1 MTNRNRDAASSVHGW
16 LKFTIVSVVF
26 FQITAATF
34 TSLGVV
40 LPAMIQEME
49 WSWSS
54 AGLGF
59 SVLSFMVGIA
69 SRVPSWT
76 LDKYG
81 TRATFAIGGVM
92 MAIGHSLMATTQS
105 LTQYLISAG
114 IVGLGY
120 TLCALVPGVAVIQQW
135 LPERRSFA
143 IGAYMMIGGLGGAA
157 GPQIAAGVLNSGG
170 GWRLHWALMSISI
183 AVLALLCAIFL
194 ARPKQ
199 GTRPAEQSTS
209 DLEKHSDSVYV
220 TKIDWAFADV
230 IRTPQFY
237 IIVAALTISLFT
249 GVTTNTWAVAH
260 MGNLGVAMA
269 VAAGALSAHAL
280 INSSSRVL
288 GGLLATRVDP
298 KWLLASAM
306 VAEVIGMFA
315 LAVADNETA
324 IILFAIGEGYGFGMS
339 MFATTVLL
347 LNYYGPGEAPRTMGT
362 MYLISTIAMLGPVV
376 AGFVADRFGGFSS
389 VFYAYALVSGLCLIA
404 VVTMKPPLAKK
415 QA

>member
-1 MTNRNRDAASSVHGW
+1 MNSNATRPASNWRGW
-16 LKFTIVSVVF
+16 LKFAIVSAVF

-40 LPAMIQEME
+40 LPAMIEEMA
-49 WSWSS
+49 WTWSS

-69 SRVPSWT
+69 SRLPSWT
-76 LDKYG
+76 LEKYG
-81 TRATFAIGGVM
+81 TRATFAIGGIT
-92 MAIGHSLMATTQS
+92 MAIGHGLMATTPS
-105 LTQYLISAG
+105 LTQYLLAAG
-114 IVGLGY
+114 IAGLGY

-157 GPQIAAGVLNSGG
+157 GPQIATAVMSDGG
-170 GWRLHWALMSISI
+170 SWRLHWTLMSISI
-183 AVLALLCAIFL
+183 AILTLLCAMFL
-194 ARPKQ
+194 ARPKDTEQ
-199 GTRPAEQSTS
+199 RPESAAI
-209 DLEKHSDSVYV
+209 DVEKHSDKVYV
-220 TKIDWAFADV
+220 TKLDWSYTDV
-230 IRTPQFY
+230 VRTPQFY

-260 MGNLGVAMA
+260 MGNLGVTIA

-306 VAEVIGMFA
+306 VAEVVGMFA
-315 LAVADNETA
+315 LAVADNKTA
-324 IILFAIGEGYGFGMS
+324 IVLFAIGEGYGFGMS

-347 LNYYGPGEAPRTMGT
+347 INYYGPKEAPRTMGT
-362 MYLISTIAMLGPVV
+362 MYLISTIAMLGPVT
-376 AGFVADRFGGFSS
+376 AGLIADKFGGFGS
-389 VFYAYALVSGLCLIA
+389 VFYGYAIVSAICLIA
-404 VVTMKPPLAKK
+404 VVSMKPP
-415 QA
+415 QARPT

>member
-1 MTNRNRDAASSVHGW
+1 M
-16 LKFTIVSVVF
+16 
-26 FQITAATF
+26 
-34 TSLGVV
+34 
-40 LPAMIQEME
+40 
-49 WSWSS
+49 
-54 AGLGF
+54 
-59 SVLSFMVGIA
+59 
-69 SRVPSWT
+69 
-76 LDKYG
+76 
-81 TRATFAIGGVM
+81 
-92 MAIGHSLMATTQS
+92 
-105 LTQYLISAG
+105 
-114 IVGLGY
+114 
-120 TLCALVPGVAVIQQW
+120 
-135 LPERRSFA
+135 
-143 IGAYMMIGGLGGAA
+143 
-157 GPQIAAGVLNSGG
+157 
-170 GWRLHWALMSISI
+170 
-183 AVLALLCAIFL
+183 
-194 ARPKQ
+194 
-199 GTRPAEQSTS
+199 
-209 DLEKHSDSVYV
+209 YV
-220 TKIDWAFADV
+220 TKVDWAFTDV

-376 AGFVADRFGGFSS
+376 AGFVADRLGGFAS
-389 VFYAYALVSGLCLIA
+389 VFYVYALVSGLCLVA
-404 VVTMKPPLAKK
+404 VVTMKPPIAK
-415 QA
+415 QQI

>member
-1 MTNRNRDAASSVHGW
+1 MSDNTDESARNWRGW
-16 LKFTIVSVVF
+16 FKFAIVSAFF

-40 LPAMIQEME
+40 LPAMIEEMA

-69 SRVPSWT
+69 SRLPSWT

-81 TRATFAIGGVM
+81 TRATFAIGGIT
-92 MAIGHSLMATTQS
+92 MAIGLGLMATTHS
-105 LTQYLISAG
+105 LSQYLLAAG
-114 IVGLGY
+114 IAGLGY

-157 GPQIAAGVLNSGG
+157 GPQIATAVMNSGG
-170 GWRLHWALMSISI
+170 SWRLHWMLMSVSI
-183 AVLALLCAIFL
+183 ALLALLSAMFL
-194 ARPKQ
+194 ARPQHSKQ
-199 GTRPAEQSTS
+199 PSESAVV
-209 DLEKHSDSVYV
+209 DVEKHSDRVYV
-220 TKIDWAFADV
+220 TKHDWLFADV
-230 IRTPQFY
+230 VKTPQFY

-260 MGNLGVAMA
+260 MGNLGVAIA

-306 VAEVIGMFA
+306 VAEVVGMFA
-315 LAVADNETA
+315 LGVADNNTA
-324 IILFAIGEGYGFGMS
+324 IVLFAIGEGYGFGMS

-347 LNYYGPGEAPRTMGT
+347 INYYGPKEAPRTMGT
-362 MYLISTIAMLGPVV
+362 MYLISTIAMLGPVM
-376 AGFVADRFGGFSS
+376 AGLVADRFGGFSS
-389 VFYAYALVSGLCLIA
+389 VFYGYALLSAVCLVA
-404 VVTMKPPLAKK
+404 VVAMKPP
-415 QA
+415 QQR